1 MNANMKSDL
10 SLADLLGPIQQGEGA
25 DLFFEF
31 LSSPDCMDTILLA
44 SPPQILHMAHLIQA
58 GVDHTFPGS
67 VVIMKPQDMD
77 VLADAHGD
85 ACQFIKGVFENKAAC
100 LIMSDGGDLPEYLV
114 SFCRTQIIP
123 LMRVRVSARILIDN
137 LLEMFHIRTASNRV
151 VHGNMV
157 DVFGLGILIV
167 GASGIGKSECCL
179 DLITKGH
186 RLIADDSVR
195 LFKNRHGRI
204 SCTAAKAFAADWMEI
219 RGVGIIDIDLLY
231 GVSALRKEKDLDLV
245 IELME
250 WDDWRK
256 DVKQDGYE
264 RLSPGD
270 LDRFDSA
277 AQGEGIGDRTR
288 LAQTQLSIEY
298 FGVHVPLVRIPVG
311 PGRSI
316 ANLIEV
322 SARKQL
328 LVLSS
333 RHAGKNPNNRGEI
346 T

>member
-1 MNANMKSDL
+1 
-10 SLADLLGPIQQGEGA
+10 
-25 DLFFEF
+25 
-31 LSSPDCMDTILLA
+31 MDAVPLA
-44 SPPQILHMAHLIQA
+44 SPPQILHMSHLLEA
-58 GVDHTFPGS
+58 GAGRTLPGS
-67 VVIMKPQDMD
+67 LVIMKPEDLPGLERGQ
-77 VLADAHGD
+77 GD
-85 ACQFIKGVFENKAAC
+85 ACAFFKGVHENGAAC
-100 LIMSDGGDLPEYLV
+100 IIMSNGGVLPEYIV
-114 SFCRTQIIP
+114 SFCIEHTIP

-137 LLEMFHIRTASNRV
+137 LLEIFHVRTASSRI

-157 DVFGLGILIV
+157 DVFGLGILIL
-167 GASGIGKSECCL
+167 GRSGIGKSECCL

-195 LFKNRHGRI
+195 LYKNRHGKI
-204 SCTAAKAFAADWMEI
+204 SGTAAKAFAADWMEI
-219 RGVGIIDIDLLY
+219 RGVGIIDVDLLY

-256 DVKQDGYE
+256 EMNQDGFE
-264 RLSPGD
+264 RLSAED
-270 LDRFDSA
+270 LGRFEKVSGNSPEESA
-277 AQGEGIGDRTR
+277 DPSLQLTR
-288 LAQTQLSIEY
+288 EY

-328 LVLSS
+328 LVRSS
-333 RHAGKNPNNRGEI
+333 RPVYKNPKDRGE
-346 T
+346 